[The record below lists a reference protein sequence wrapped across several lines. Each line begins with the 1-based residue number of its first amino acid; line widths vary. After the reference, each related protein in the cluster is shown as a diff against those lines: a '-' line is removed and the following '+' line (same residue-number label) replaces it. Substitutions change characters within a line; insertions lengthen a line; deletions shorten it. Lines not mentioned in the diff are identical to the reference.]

1 MPMVNNI
8 NTLIGKI
15 KDNAVARC
23 RERIELAADK
33 ARGVLSGNKPED
45 SAVLPPKKEPPG
57 MTSCLKRQHGL

>member
-1 MPMVNNI
+1 MANDL

-15 KDNAVARC
+15 KESAVARC

-33 ARGVLSGNKPED
+33 AREVLNGKKPED
-45 SAVLPPKKEPPG
+45 PKDSPPKKESPG